1 MQPKT
6 DMNMTGMNVKMK
18 WKDLRA
24 SNDESFFSNDVDDV
38 HGICMLEFP
47 FFPANNTWISS
58 SANPVNRIFT
68 YITIDLPTRQHRAR
82 FSHVYTRSKT
92 TKFSLNVNTLA
103 DE

>member
-24 SNDESFFSNDVDDV
+24 SKDESFFSNDVDDV

-47 FFPANNTWISS
+47 FFFP
-58 SANPVNRIFT
+58 P
-68 YITIDLPTRQHRAR
+68 TIRGFLLLPIPLTG
-82 FSHVYTRSKT
+82 Y
-92 TKFSLNVNTLA
+92 SLILLL
-103 DE
+103 

>member
-47 FFPANNTWISS
+47 FFS
-58 SANPVNRIFT
+58 
-68 YITIDLPTRQHRAR
+68 RQQYVDFFFCQSR
-82 FSHVYTRSKT
+82 
-92 TKFSLNVNTLA
+92 
-103 DE
+103 